1 MTAPRFSIVMPTFN
15 HGRWIEQALQSI
27 LEQAPHR
34 IEIRVMDSLSTDNT
48 VEVLQRYTG
57 KVHWIREKD
66 AGQADAINRGLA
78 MASGEIIAWLNS
90 DDGYLPHALAR
101 VDTAFSEDP
110 TLDFVYGDA
119 LEIDEGGRILTP
131 NPFTE
136 EADRNRFFF
145 SHDYICQPSLFVRR
159 ECLSKVGHLRQDL
172 KWFLD
177 YEWLTRFF
185 SKGLHGK
192 RLPFFLA
199 ANRDHPHTKTNSGGL
214 KRWLEIMSVLSA
226 APSPR
231 PPLLLRPCVW
241 NYSLE
246 YLIKTMNAAS
256 WGRHTDSARDARE
269 ARAMALNVLNRIF
282 MACVM
287 PQSIDDIMA
296 RFHRDIA
303 PHGSTLQDLWI
314 SAARMGA
321 VT

>member
-1 MTAPRFSIVMPTFN
+1 MTAPRFSIIMPTFN
-15 HGRWIEQALQSI
+15 HGRWIEQALRSI
-27 LEQAPHR
+27 LDQAPHR

-48 VEVLQRYTG
+48 AEVLERYTG
-57 KVHWIREKD
+57 CVHWNREKD

-90 DDGYLPHALAR
+90 DDGYLPHAFAR
-101 VDTAFSEDP
+101 VDAAFSEDP
-110 TLDFVYGDA
+110 ALDFAYGDA

-145 SHDYICQPSLFVRR
+145 SHDYICQPSLFIRR
-159 ECLSKVGHLRQDL
+159 ECLTKVGPLRQDL

-185 SKGLHGK
+185 SKGLRGK
-192 RLPFFLA
+192 RLPYFLA

-226 APSPR
+226 APPPR
-231 PPLLLRPCVW
+231 PPLLLRPCIR
-241 NYSLE
+241 NYTLE
-246 YLIKTMNAAS
+246 YLIKTINAAG
-256 WGRHTDSARDARE
+256 WGRHASAASDARE
-269 ARAMALNVLNRIF
+269 ARATTLNTLNRIF
-282 MACVM
+282 MTSVK
-287 PQSIDDIMA
+287 PRSVDDIMA

-303 PHGSTLQDLWI
+303 PHGSTLQDLWT
-314 SAARMGA
+314 SGARMGA